1 MSSPAPPMAFRE
13 FERLSPNRD
22 AAAHERLGALFHHS
36 ELGFAETVARMLD
49 PESRVSY
56 HCLID
61 LDGTRC
67 ALVPDAQ
74 VAWHAGVSR
83 FLGRDRCNDFLL
95 GVAFAGDTYRAP
107 LSVQQ
112 IASALEWL
120 EPRWAQFGWGIR
132 RIPGHRQVSP
142 GSKRDGWGIGRI
154 ADHRQVSPGRKRDL
168 NPAEWDGLIGSIAAH
183 FGRGA
188 PRDRVSGLKS
198 SPRSRRK
205 NHPQFP

>member
-1 MSSPAPPMAFRE
+1 MAFRE

-22 AAAHERLGALFHHS
+22 PAAHEGLGALFHHS
-36 ELGFAETVARMLD
+36 ELGFAETIARMLD
-49 PESRVSY
+49 PQSRVSY

-74 VAWHAGVSR
+74 VAWHAGASR

-107 LSVQQ
+107 LSGPQ

-120 EPRWAQFGWGIR
+120 GQRWAPFGWGI
-132 RIPGHRQVSP
+132 
-142 GSKRDGWGIGRI
+142 DRI

-168 NPAEWDGLIGSIAAH
+168 NPVEWARLIEAIAAH
-183 FGRGA
+183 FGHVA
-188 PRDRVSGLKS
+188 PLDRVSGLKS

-205 NHPQFP
+205 NPPQFT